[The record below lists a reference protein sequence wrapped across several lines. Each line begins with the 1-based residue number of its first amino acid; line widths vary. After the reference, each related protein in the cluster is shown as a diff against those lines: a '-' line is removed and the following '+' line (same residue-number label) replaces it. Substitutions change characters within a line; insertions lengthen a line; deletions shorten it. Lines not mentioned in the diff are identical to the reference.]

1 MIKNILLIVGIVLL
15 SLSIILFSYLLK
27 DGDFCCN
34 SSICSKFTKMCDVN
48 DSDQEGKKGAV
59 SQKDIELVLY
69 EIKEGDTLSSDSV
82 VRGEI
87 SGSWYFEGEF
97 PVRILDSEEK
107 EIGTLV
113 ATATENWMT
122 EESVP
127 FEFVL
132 NTLVDEDTDI
142 VMRFEK
148 SNPSGLEEYRDWVD
162 MGFVLKKTVKE
173 ISLKVYFPNT
183 DMGSLEDC
191 SKVFPVSRDVQET
204 VAVGRASLIEL
215 LSGVSESE
223 KGLGYYT
230 NINEGVVI
238 QSLVI
243 SNGIA
248 KVDFNS
254 KLEEFVGGSCKV
266 TSIRAQI
273 SETLKQFPTVKT
285 VVISIDGRTE
295 DILQP

>member
-34 SSICSKFTKMCDVN
+34 SSICSNFTKMCDIEDVDN
-48 DSDQEGKKGAV
+48 EGEKGAV

-69 EIKEGDTLSSDSV
+69 DIKEGDTLSKGTV
-82 VRGEI
+82 VKGEI
-87 SGSWYFEGEF
+87 TGSWYFEGEF
-97 PVRILDSEEK
+97 PVRILNGGGDEINTLIAVAK
-107 EIGTLV
+107 EP
-113 ATATENWMT
+113 WMT
-122 EESVP
+122 EESVT

-132 NTLVDEDTDI
+132 DTVVDEDTDI

-148 SNPSGLEEYRDWVD
+148 SNPSGLEEFKDWID
-162 MGFVLKKTVKE
+162 MRFVLKKTVKE
-173 ISLKVYFPNT
+173 ISLEVYFPNT
-183 DMGSLEDC
+183 GMGSPEDC
-191 SKVFPVSRDVQET
+191 SKVFPVERKVQET
-204 VAVGRASLIEL
+204 VAVGRASLMEL

-223 KGLGYYT
+223 KESGYYT
-230 NINEGVVI
+230 NINDGVVI

-248 KVDFNS
+248 RVDFSS
-254 KLEEFVGGSCKV
+254 KLEESVGGSCRV

-273 SETLKQFPTVKT
+273 SETLKQFPTVDT
-285 VVISIDGRTE
+285 VIISIDGRTE